1 MMRLLLRAMAALT
14 LISAV
19 AAAQGGSFAQA
30 SAEKPDIKADLLTGN
45 SEAGGRELWIGVRLN
60 LGSGWKT
67 YWKSPGDAG
76 LPTEFDWS
84 GSQNIVD
91 AEVNW
96 PAPSRLS
103 ILGFE
108 TIGYAQE
115 VLFPVRIKVRDPGV
129 ETRIRLK
136 LAIYAC
142 GTICVREERTLAA
155 TIRPGASGDSPTII
169 DAWRSRVPLATSI
182 VLSVLSIERSLTG
195 PASLRIE
202 VQSARPL
209 LEPDVF
215 VESDPPVSGDKPIIT
230 FDQGNRATL
239 IVNLP
244 GETAESLR
252 TRPVIA
258 TVVSDDAAVLAVSPA
273 PLANTGATNG
283 SGAPRPAL
291 DAPGS
296 MLALIGIALAGG
308 FILNLMPCVFP
319 VLSLKLLSF
328 VHGSTGDRGRV
339 RKGFAAS
346 AAGIVVSFLLLAG
359 TLAGM
364 KWAGA
369 SVGWGIQFQQ
379 PLFLGG
385 MAVVLSLFAASQFGL
400 FHLAVSSGF
409 LTWAGGLAGG
419 TSATSHFMSGFVAT
433 LLATP
438 CSAPLVGTAVGFALS
453 QGAAEI
459 FAIFTALGIGMA
471 SPYLV
476 VAAFPAL
483 TSAIPRPGPWL
494 AHVKRLFGV
503 ALLATAGWLLLVLG
517 EVSGRLPAISL
528 GAALALGFVIF
539 GLSKGFV
546 ARKMAVATATIAI
559 IVVALA
565 AMAPR
570 SQTQDRIPIPWRS
583 FSSNELRMLV
593 GAGRTVFVDVTADW
607 CITCKINKA
616 LVIDRQEVAGRLS
629 ADVVP
634 MRADWTK
641 PDDEIAGFMREHGRF
656 GIPFNIVFGPA
667 APDGIALPEILS
679 TSTVS
684 AAFNEAAAASNN
696 PQQKQV
702 TP

>member
-1 MMRLLLRAMAALT
+1 MMRLVVR
-14 LISAV
+14 AV
-19 AAAQGGSFAQA
+19 AALALVSAVPAVQGQSHAKM
-30 SAEKPDIKADLLTGN
+30 SAEKPDIKADLLTGHP
-45 SEAGGRELWIGVRLN
+45 EAGGRELWVGVRLN
-60 LGSGWKT
+60 LGPGWKT

-84 GSQNIVD
+84 GSSNIAD

-108 TIGYAQE
+108 TIGYTHE
-115 VLFPVRIKVRDPGV
+115 VLFPVRIKVRDPGA

-142 GTICVREERTLAA
+142 GTICIREQRVLAA
-155 TIRPGASGDSPTII
+155 TVQPGASGDFQATI
-169 DAWRSRVPLATSI
+169 DSWRSRVPQATSS
-182 VLSVLSIERSLTG
+182 VLSVLSVERSLTG
-195 PASLRIE
+195 PASLRIG
-202 VQSARPL
+202 VASTRPL

-215 VESDPPVSGDKPIIT
+215 VEGDPPLSGDKPIVT
-230 FDQGNRATL
+230 FDHGNRATL

-244 GETAESLR
+244 GETVETLR
-252 TRPVIA
+252 KRPVIA
-258 TVVSDDAAVLAVSPA
+258 TIVSGDAAVWAVSPA
-273 PLANTGATNG
+273 PEANAAGARG
-283 SGAPRPAL
+283 SEQRPAL
-291 DAPGS
+291 DASGS
-296 MLALIGIALAGG
+296 LLALIGIALAGG

-328 VHGSTGDRGRV
+328 VHGSTADRSQV

-346 AAGIVVSFLLLAG
+346 AAGIMVSFLLLAG
-359 TLAGM
+359 VLAGM

-385 MAVVLSLFAASQFGL
+385 MAGVLSLFAANQFGL

-409 LTWAGGLAGG
+409 LTRVSGVAGGS
-419 TSATSHFMSGFVAT
+419 SATSHFLSGFVAT

-453 QGAAEI
+453 QGTAEI
-459 FAIFTALGIGMA
+459 FAIFAALGIGMA
-471 SPYLV
+471 SPYVV
-476 VAAFPAL
+476 VAAFPEL
-483 TSAIPRPGPWL
+483 TRIVPRPGPWL

-503 ALLATAGWLLLVLG
+503 ALLVTAGWLLLVLG
-517 EVSGRLPAISL
+517 EVAGRTLAIFL
-528 GAALALGFVIF
+528 GAILAMGLVIF
-539 GLSKGFV
+539 SMSKGVTLKMV
-546 ARKMAVATATIAI
+546 AAATVAIGAI
-559 IVVALA
+559 LAGLA
-565 AMAPR
+565 AFSPQA
-570 SQTQDRIPIPWRS
+570 QTRNQAEIAWRT
-583 FSSNELRMLV
+583 FSSSELHRLV

-607 CITCKINKA
+607 CVTCKINKA
-616 LVIDRQEVAGRLS
+616 LVIDRQEVASRLAS
-629 ADVVP
+629 DVVP
-634 MRADWTK
+634 MRADWTR

-656 GIPFNIVFGPA
+656 GIPFNMVFGPA
-667 APDGIALPEILS
+667 APDGIALSEILS

-702 TP
+702 IP

>member
-1 MMRLLLRAMAALT
+1 MGALILMST
-14 LISAV
+14 VAGAQGQSLPQ
-19 AAAQGGSFAQA
+19 AAAQELDIQKPNIQA
-30 SAEKPDIKADLLTGN
+30 SLVTGD
-45 SEAGGRELWIGVRLN
+45 SKAGGREFWIGVRLN
-60 LGSGWKT
+60 LGEGWKT

-84 GSQNIVD
+84 GSSNIVD

-108 TIGYAQE
+108 TVGYTWE
-115 VLFPVRIKVRDPGV
+115 VLFPVRIKVRDPAI
-129 ETRIRLK
+129 ETRIGLK
-136 LAIYAC
+136 LAVYAC
-142 GTICVREERTLAA
+142 STICVREERTLAA
-155 TIRPGASGDSPTII
+155 TIQPGVGGDSPTVIN
-169 DAWRSRVPLATSI
+169 AWRAKVPLATSN
-182 VLSVLSIERSLTG
+182 VLSVVSVARSLSG

-202 VQSARPL
+202 VASTRPL

-215 VESDPPVSGDKPIIT
+215 VDSDPPVSGDRPIVT
-230 FDQGNRATL
+230 FDPGNRATL

-252 TRPVIA
+252 SRAVTA
-258 TVVSDDAAVLAVSPA
+258 TVVSGDAAVLAVSPA
-273 PLANTGATNG
+273 PLANTGAAND
-283 SGAPRPAL
+283 SGTPPPLVASA
-291 DAPGS
+291 G

-328 VHGSTGDRGRV
+328 VHGGTSDRGQV

-359 TLAGM
+359 VLAGM

-385 MAVVLSLFAASQFGL
+385 MAIVLSLFAASQFGL

-409 LTWAGGLAGG
+409 LTRVTGIAGG
-419 TSATSHFMSGFVAT
+419 TSTASHFWSGFVAT

-453 QGAAEI
+453 QGTAEI
-459 FAIFTALGIGMA
+459 FAIFSALGIGMA

-483 TSAIPRPGPWL
+483 TRVIPRPGSWL
-494 AHVKRLFGV
+494 AYVKGFFGV

-528 GAALALGFVIF
+528 GAALALGFVIL
-539 GLSKGFV
+539 GLSKGVV
-546 ARKMAVATATIAI
+546 ARKIAVTT
-559 IVVALA
+559 A
-565 AMAPR
+565 AMAIIAAVLAAIVPL
-570 SQTQDRIPIPWRS
+570 SQTQDRTEIPWRT
-583 FSSNELRMLV
+583 FSSNELRTLV

-616 LVIDRQEVAGRLS
+616 LVIDRQEVAGRLA

-634 MRADWTK
+634 MRADWTR

-656 GIPFNIVFGPA
+656 GIPFNIVYGPA
-667 APDGIALPEILS
+667 ARDGIALPELLS
-679 TSTVS
+679 SSTVS
-684 AAFNEAAAASNN
+684 AAFDAATAASNN

>member
-1 MMRLLLRAMAALT
+1 MMRLLFRAMAALA
-14 LISAV
+14 LIAAV
-19 AAAQGGSFAQA
+19 AAAPGQSFAQPA
-30 SAEKPDIKADLLTGN
+30 AQKPDIKADLVTGD
-45 SEAGGRELWIGVRLN
+45 SEAGGRELWVGVRLN

-84 GSQNIVD
+84 GSSNIVE

-115 VLFPVRIKVRDPGV
+115 VLFPVRIKVRDPAV
-129 ETRIRLK
+129 ETRIDLK

-142 GTICVREERTLAA
+142 STICVREERTLAA
-155 TIRPGASGDSPTII
+155 TIRPGARGDSPTII
-169 DAWRSRVPLATSI
+169 DAWRSRVPLTTSN
-182 VLSVLSIERSLTG
+182 VLSVLSVERSLTG

-202 VQSARPL
+202 VASTRPL

-215 VESDPPVSGDKPIIT
+215 VESDPPVSGDRPIAT

-239 IVNLP
+239 VVNLP

-252 TRPVIA
+252 KRAVTA
-258 TVVSDDAAVLAVSPA
+258 TVVSDAAAVLAVSPA
-273 PLANTGATNG
+273 SSANTGVTNG
-283 SGAPRPAL
+283 SGVARPAQ

-296 MLALIGIALAGG
+296 MLLLIGIALAGG

-328 VHGSTGDRGRV
+328 VHGTGDRGRV

-359 TLAGM
+359 VLAGM

-379 PLFLGG
+379 PLFLGA
-385 MAVVLSLFAASQFGL
+385 MAIVLSLFAASQFGL
-400 FHLAVSSGF
+400 FHLAVSPGF
-409 LTWAGGLAGG
+409 LTRITGIAGG
-419 TSATSHFMSGFVAT
+419 TSTASHFWSGFVAT

-453 QGAAEI
+453 QGTAEI
-459 FAIFTALGIGMA
+459 FAIFAALGIGMA

-483 TSAIPRPGPWL
+483 TTAIPRPGSWL
-494 AHVKRLFGV
+494 AYVKGLFGV

-517 EVSGRLPAISL
+517 EVSGRLPAIAL
-528 GAALALGFVIF
+528 GAAVALGFIIL
-539 GLSKGFV
+539 GLSKGVV
-546 ARKMAVATATIAI
+546 ARKIAVTTATIA
-559 IVVALA
+559 VVVVVLA
-565 AMAPR
+565 AMAPS
-570 SQTQDRIPIPWRS
+570 SQTQDLTQIPWRT
-583 FSSNELRMLV
+583 FSSSELRTLV

-616 LVIDRQEVAGRLS
+616 LVIDRQEVARRLS
-629 ADVVP
+629 SDVVP
-634 MRADWTK
+634 MRADWTR
-641 PDDEIAGFMREHGRF
+641 PDDEIAEFMREHGRF

-667 APDGIALPEILS
+667 ARDGVALPELLS

-684 AAFNEAAAASNN
+684 AAFSKAASASNN
-696 PQQKQV
+696 LQQKQV

>member
-1 MMRLLLRAMAALT
+1 MMRFLLRAMGALA
-14 LISAV
+14 LISTV
-19 AAAQGGSFAQA
+19 AAAQGQSLPRPAAQ
-30 SAEKPDIKADLLTGN
+30 KPDIKADLMTGDFE
-45 SEAGGRELWIGVRLN
+45 SGGRELWLGVHLN
-60 LGSGWKT
+60 LGPGWKT
-67 YWKSPGDAG
+67 YWKFPGDAG

-84 GSQNIVD
+84 GSSNVVE

-96 PAPSRLS
+96 PVPSRLS

-108 TIGYAQE
+108 TIGYARE
-115 VLFPVRIKVRDPGV
+115 VLFPVRIKVRDAAV
-129 ETRIRLK
+129 ETRIGLK
-136 LAIYAC
+136 LVIYAC
-142 GTICVREERTLAA
+142 STICVREERTLAA

-169 DAWRSRVPLATSI
+169 DAWRSRVPLATSD
-182 VLSVLSIERSLTG
+182 VLSVLSVERSVTG

-202 VQSARPL
+202 VASTRPL

-215 VESDPPVSGDKPIIT
+215 VESDPPVSADKPIVT
-230 FDQGNRATL
+230 FDRGNRATL
-239 IVNLP
+239 IVKLP

-252 TRPVIA
+252 TRAVTA
-258 TVVSDDAAVLAVSPA
+258 TVVSGDAAVLAVSPA
-273 PLANTGATNG
+273 PLANAGVANG
-283 SGAPRPAL
+283 SVTPRPVP
-291 DAPGS
+291 DAPAGI
-296 MLALIGIALAGG
+296 LALIGIALAGG

-319 VLSLKLLSF
+319 VLSLKLFSF
-328 VHGSTGDRGRV
+328 VHGSTSDRGQV

-346 AAGIVVSFLLLAG
+346 AAGIVLSFLLLAAV
-359 TLAGM
+359 LAGM

-409 LTWAGGLAGG
+409 LTRVTGIAGG
-419 TSATSHFMSGFVAT
+419 TSTASHFWSGFVAT

-453 QGAAEI
+453 QGTAEI
-459 FAIFTALGIGMA
+459 LAIFAALGIGMA

-483 TSAIPRPGPWL
+483 TRVIPRPGSWL
-494 AHVKRLFGV
+494 AWVKGLFGV

-528 GAALALGFVIF
+528 GAVLALGFITL
-539 GLSKGFV
+539 GLARGVV
-546 ARKMAVATATIAI
+546 ARKVAVASATIAI
-559 IVVALA
+559 IVVVFA
-565 AMAPR
+565 AIAPR
-570 SQTQDRIPIPWRS
+570 DRTQIPWRT
-583 FSSNELRMLV
+583 FSSNELRTLV
-593 GAGRTVFVDVTADW
+593 GAGRIVFVDVTADW

-634 MRADWTK
+634 MRADWTR
-641 PDDEIAGFMREHGRF
+641 PDDEIAAFMREHGRF

-679 TSTVS
+679 SSTVS
-684 AAFNEAAAASNN
+684 AAFSKAASASNN

>member
-1 MMRLLLRAMAALT
+1 MMRLLFRALVALSLLST
-14 LISAV
+14 IPV
-19 AAAQGGSFAQA
+19 AQGQSLALAAGQ
-30 SAEKPDIKADLLTGN
+30 KPDIKAELLTGH
-45 SEAGGRELWIGVRLN
+45 SEAGGREFWIGVRLD

-84 GSQNIVD
+84 GSWNIVEP
-91 AEVNW
+91 EVNW

-108 TIGYAQE
+108 TVGYTHE
-115 VLFPVRIKVRDPGV
+115 VLFPVRLRVLDPAV

-142 GTICVREERTLAA
+142 SNICVREERVLTA
-155 TIRPGASGDSPTII
+155 TIQPGADGDSRSAI
-169 DAWRSRVPLATSI
+169 DAWRSRVPQAASN
-182 VLSVLSIERSLTG
+182 VLSVLSVERSLTG

-202 VQSARPL
+202 VASTKPL
-209 LEPDVF
+209 VQPDVF
-215 VESDPPVSGDKPIIT
+215 VESDPPLSADKPIVA
-230 FDQGNRATL
+230 FDRGNRATL
-239 IVNLP
+239 TVNLP
-244 GETAESLR
+244 GETAESLWA
-252 TRPVIA
+252 RPLMA

-273 PLANTGATNG
+273 PRPGGESATG
-283 SGAPRPAL
+283 SKRPQ
-291 DAPGS
+291 PIERGGIF
-296 MLALIGIALAGG
+296 ALIGIALAGG

-328 VHGSTGDRGRV
+328 VHGSTSDRGQV
-339 RKGFAAS
+339 RRGFAAS
-346 AAGIVVSFLLLAG
+346 AAGILVSFLLLAG
-359 TLAGM
+359 VLAGM

-409 LTWAGGLAGG
+409 LTRVTGIAGG
-419 TSATSHFMSGFVAT
+419 TSTASHFASGFVAT

-453 QGAAEI
+453 QGTAEI
-459 FAIFTALGIGMA
+459 FAIFAALGIGMA

-483 TSAIPRPGPWL
+483 TRAIPRPGPWL
-494 AHVKRLFGV
+494 AHVKRFFGV

-528 GAALALGFVIF
+528 GAALASGFIILA
-539 GLSKGFV
+539 LSKGVV
-546 ARKMAVATATIAI
+546 ARKMAIATATIAI
-559 IVVALA
+559 IVVVLA
-565 AMAPR
+565 AIAPR
-570 SQTQDRIPIPWRS
+570 SPTHRTEIPWRT
-583 FSSNELRMLV
+583 FSSNELRTLV
-593 GAGRTVFVDVTADW
+593 DAGRSVFVDVTADW

-616 LVIDRQEVAGRLS
+616 LVIDRGEVAGRLS
-629 ADVVP
+629 SDVVP
-634 MRADWTK
+634 MRADWTR

-667 APDGIALPEILS
+667 ARHGIALPEILS
-679 TSTVS
+679 SSTVS
-684 AAFNEAAAASNN
+684 AAFNEAEAASNS

>member
-1 MMRLLLRAMAALT
+1 MMRLLFRSMAALT

-19 AAAQGGSFAQA
+19 VAAHGQSSAQAAAQ
-30 SAEKPDIKADLLTGN
+30 KPDIKADLVTGDF
-45 SEAGGRELWIGVRLN
+45 EAGGRELWIGVRLN
-60 LGSGWKT
+60 LGSFWKT

-76 LPTEFDWS
+76 LPTEFNWS
-84 GSQNIVD
+84 GSSNIAD

-103 ILGFE
+103 ILGLE

-129 ETRIRLK
+129 ETRVRLK

-142 GTICVREERTLAA
+142 STICVREERTLAA
-155 TIRPGASGDSPTII
+155 TIRPGAGGDSII
-169 DAWRSRVPLATSI
+169 DAWRSRVPLATSN
-182 VLSVLSIERSLTG
+182 VLSVLSVARSLTG

-202 VQSARPL
+202 VSSARPL

-215 VESDPPVSGDKPIIT
+215 VESDPPVSGDKPIVT

-252 TRPVIA
+252 TRPVTA

-273 PLANTGATNG
+273 PIANTGPTSG
-283 SGAPRPAL
+283 SGTPRSAL
-291 DAPGS
+291 DAS
-296 MLALIGIALAGG
+296 VSIFALVGIALAGG

-319 VLSLKLLSF
+319 VLSLKLLAF
-328 VHGSTGDRGRV
+328 VHDSTGDRRQV
-339 RKGFAAS
+339 RRGFAAS

-400 FHLAVSSGF
+400 FHLALPSGF
-409 LTWAGGLAGG
+409 LTRASGIAGG
-419 TSATSHFMSGFVAT
+419 TSATSHFLSGFVAT

-453 QGAAEI
+453 QGTAEI
-459 FAIFTALGIGMA
+459 FAIFAALGIGMA

-483 TSAIPRPGPWL
+483 TGAIPRPGPWL
-494 AHVKRLFGV
+494 AHVRRFFGL
-503 ALLATAGWLLLVLG
+503 ALLATASWLLLVLG
-517 EVSGRLPAISL
+517 EVSGRWPAVSL
-528 GAALALGFVIF
+528 GAALGLGFIIL
-539 GLSKGFV
+539 GLSKGIV
-546 ARKMAVATATIAI
+546 ARKVAVATAAIAI
-559 IVVALA
+559 VVVGLA
-565 AMAPR
+565 AIASRP
-570 SQTQDRIPIPWRS
+570 QTQDRTQIPWRT
-583 FSSNELRMLV
+583 FSSNELRTLV
-593 GAGRTVFVDVTADW
+593 GAGRIVFVDVTADW

-634 MRADWTK
+634 VRADWTK

-667 APDGIALPEILS
+667 APHGIALPEILS

-684 AAFNEAAAASNN
+684 AAFNAAADSNN
-696 PQQKQV
+696 PREKQV